1 LVFFCKL
8 ALFKDRQKQMKRF
21 LQTITL
27 LLFIAKAS
35 VLFAFEGEL
44 TIERINYRDTTY
56 YKYFVKDNLIRI
68 DELNT
73 KNEIQGTLLFD
84 LNNQTILAVNHLR
97 KVYIDYQPNT
107 LSRDYSMSIVRK
119 TTESKKINGFACEK
133 WTVSNPALDTKAV
146 FWVTDGKYDFFL
158 QLLLLWQKK
167 DRLTQYYLQIP
178 ASRGYLPILA
188 EEYYKNG
195 KLKSKLEITQV
206 DKKKIDDS
214 VFEIPSDY
222 FKYEF

>member
-1 LVFFCKL
+1 
-8 ALFKDRQKQMKRF
+8 MKRF
-21 LQTITL
+21 LPVIFALFLLSNAVKTL
-27 LLFIAKAS
+27 
-35 VLFAFEGEL
+35 AFEGEL
-44 TIERINYRDTTY
+44 TIMRVNYRDTTY
-56 YKYFVKDNLIRI
+56 YKYSVKDNLIRI

-73 KNEIQGTLLFD
+73 NNEIQGTLLFN
-84 LNNQTILAVNHLR
+84 LTEQSILAVNHLR
-97 KVYIDYQPNT
+97 KVYIDYKPNT

-119 TTESKKINGFACEK
+119 TTESKKINGFSCEK
-133 WTVSNPALDTKAV
+133 WTVSNPSLDTKAV

-158 QLLLLWQKK
+158 QLLLLWKKK

-195 KLKSKLEITQV
+195 KLKSKLEITSI

-222 FKYEF
+222 LKYEF